1 MKRNNDCIKAVLN
14 HVIENVNVVF
24 DTSHVGYD
32 GISLLSVINNL
43 SEDGT
48 YKAEEVLHSCMYASF
63 LGLIWADKRIEPKNI
78 IASTI
83 DILDVTPAGYEF
95 LEQNS

>member
-1 MKRNNDCIKAVLN
+1 
-14 HVIENVNVVF
+14 
-24 DTSHVGYD
+24 
-32 GISLLSVINNL
+32 
-43 SEDGT
+43 
-48 YKAEEVLHSCMYASF
+48 MYASF